1 MLPPVALTPHPVR
14 LVQVRT
20 RRPHRMRAGKVG
32 VRRHPRARERIGA
45 MSTTPPGWYDDGH
58 GALRWWDGAQW
69 TEHVHVPEQPAAAAE
84 PDQNAP
90 AEASTTSTD
99 ASATPADADP
109 ASQLFAAPGSASD
122 VTPPGQPAF
131 QQTGDPQVSGQPPAD
146 YPGAG
151 VGGAFISATEPKSSK
166 LWIVWVVVGVVLLGI
181 VALAAVFIPLAL
193 GMLQGVGAASGE
205 SVDERAAIE
214 TVQTYDSAW
223 RDGDCDAYVAST
235 TEYFR
240 DYLGIADCETFQVSA
255 AEFAATTSG
264 YELTVTD
271 IETGDGEI
279 VLQTRE
285 TYMSSV
291 DEYGSPLP
299 EPQPAQDDY
308 TYVLVSEDGAWLID
322 DASVE

>member
-1 MLPPVALTPHPVR
+1 MELTPICSPS
-14 LVQVRT
+14 
-20 RRPHRMRAGKVG
+20 P
-32 VRRHPRARERIGA
+32 
-45 MSTTPPGWYDDGH
+45 
-58 GALRWWDGAQW
+58 
-69 TEHVHVPEQPAAAAE
+69 
-84 PDQNAP
+84 
-90 AEASTTSTD
+90 
-99 ASATPADADP
+99 
-109 ASQLFAAPGSASD
+109 
-122 VTPPGQPAF
+122 
-131 QQTGDPQVSGQPPAD
+131 
-146 YPGAG
+146 
-151 VGGAFISATEPKSSK
+151 SK

-193 GMLQGVGAASGE
+193 GMLQGGGAASGE

-299 EPQPAQDDY
+299 EPQRLSTIFPN
-308 TYVLVSEDGAWLID
+308 VPHEDKKDPRDRSYDQSDEERERWAHNPF
-322 DASVE
+322 